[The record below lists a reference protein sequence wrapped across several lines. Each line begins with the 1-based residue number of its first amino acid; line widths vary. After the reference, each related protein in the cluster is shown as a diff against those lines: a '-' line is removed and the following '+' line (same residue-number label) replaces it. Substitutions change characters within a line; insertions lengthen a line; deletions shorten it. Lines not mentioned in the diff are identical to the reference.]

1 MQNIKQEIIGA
12 VLNAAG
18 FAVLAT
24 ESNGQPHT
32 SLVAVTPTRD
42 FRQIIFATYRN
53 TLKYNNLSG
62 NNKVA
67 LLMEDGNCN
76 SEGLKGSVV
85 LTIVGHAEEISP
97 EENEEPFRAHLKRHP
112 ELESFMHSP
121 DCVLVRVIAHSYQV
135 VNGIDD
141 IRWIT
146 AGELDTI

>member
-1 MQNIKQEIIGA
+1 MQNTKQEIIGA

-32 SLVAVTPTRD
+32 SLIAVTPTRD

-53 TLKYNNLSG
+53 TLKYSNLSG

-67 LLMEDGNCN
+67 LLMEDENRN
-76 SEGLKGSVV
+76 SEGLKGRIV
-85 LTIVGHAEEISP
+85 LTVAGHAEEISP

-112 ELESFMHSP
+112 ELESFMLSP
-121 DCVLVRVIAHSYQV
+121 DCVLMRVIAHSYQV

-141 IRWIT
+141 ILWVT
-146 AGELDTI
+146 AGELDAI